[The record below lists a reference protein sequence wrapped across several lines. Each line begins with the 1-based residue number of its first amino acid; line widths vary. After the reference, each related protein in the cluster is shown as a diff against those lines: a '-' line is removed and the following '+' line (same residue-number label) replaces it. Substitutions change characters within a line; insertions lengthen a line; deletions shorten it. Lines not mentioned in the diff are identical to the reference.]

1 MRYTGPKWKRARRL
15 GFSLL
20 GTGEEFNGHTLKKG
34 DRRDYAPG
42 QHGAEKKKLSE
53 YGKQLAE
60 KQKLRDL
67 YGVNERQFRR
77 LFLIARKANKVTGT
91 VFMTILESRLDNLVY
106 RLGFAP
112 TRRAARQLVTHK
124 HIVVNGKT
132 IDIPSYLCNVNDLIG
147 VKDNSKDLVV
157 IKNSL
162 ENTTVTVPYAS
173 NLTKKRK
180 KEDSLDFQKETNFLE
195 ISTKLLSLNT
205 ITELSSYTRICSTKT
220 ATKLAVFL
228 YSQLC

>member
-132 IDIPSYLCNVNDLIG
+132 IDIPSYLCNINDVIG

-162 ENTTVTVPYAS
+162 ENTTVTVPYVE
-173 NLTKKRK
+173 LDKEK
-180 KEDSLDFQKETNFLE
+180 KEGRFVRLPERN
-195 ISTKLLSLNT
+195 
-205 ITELSSYTRICSTKT
+205 ELSRDINEALIVEYYNRII
-220 ATKLAVFL
+220 
-228 YSQLC
+228 

>member
-132 IDIPSYLCNVNDLIG
+132 IDIPSYLCNVNDVIG

-162 ENTTVTVPYAS
+162 ENTTVTVPYVE
-173 NLTKKRK
+173 LDKEK
-180 KEDSLDFQKETNFLE
+180 KEGRFVRLPERN
-195 ISTKLLSLNT
+195 
-205 ITELSSYTRICSTKT
+205 ELSKDINEALIVEYYNRII
-220 ATKLAVFL
+220 
-228 YSQLC
+228 

>member
-106 RLGFAP
+106 RLGFAA

-132 IDIPSYLCNVNDLIG
+132 IDIPSYLCNVNDVIG

-162 ENTTVTVPYAS
+162 ENTTVTVPYVE
-173 NLTKKRK
+173 LDKEK
-180 KEDSLDFQKETNFLE
+180 KEGRFVRLPERN
-195 ISTKLLSLNT
+195 
-205 ITELSSYTRICSTKT
+205 ELSRDINEALIVEYYNRII
-220 ATKLAVFL
+220 
-228 YSQLC
+228 

>member
-124 HIVVNGKT
+124 HIIVNGKT
-132 IDIPSYLCNVNDLIG
+132 IDIPSYLCNVNDVIG

-162 ENTTVTVPYAS
+162 ENTTVTVPYVE
-173 NLTKKRK
+173 LDKEK
-180 KEDSLDFQKETNFLE
+180 KEGRFVRLPERN
-195 ISTKLLSLNT
+195 
-205 ITELSSYTRICSTKT
+205 ELSRDINEALIVEYYNRII
-220 ATKLAVFL
+220 
-228 YSQLC
+228 

>member
-124 HIVVNGKT
+124 HIVVNGRT
-132 IDIPSYLCNVNDLIG
+132 IDIPSYLCNVNDVIG
-147 VKDNSKDLVV
+147 IKDNSKDLIV

-162 ENTTVTVPYAS
+162 ENTTVTVPYVE
-173 NLTKKRK
+173 LDKEK
-180 KEDSLDFQKETNFLE
+180 KEGRFVRLPERN
-195 ISTKLLSLNT
+195 
-205 ITELSSYTRICSTKT
+205 ELSRDINEALIVEYYNRII
-220 ATKLAVFL
+220 
-228 YSQLC
+228 

>member
-1 MRYTGPKWKRARRL
+1 MRYTGPKWRRARRL

-34 DRRDYAPG
+34 DKRDYAPG

-53 YGKQLAE
+53 YGKQLNE

-77 LFLIARKANKVTGT
+77 LFLMARKSKEVTGT
-91 VFMTILESRLDNLVY
+91 AFMTILESRLDNLVY

-112 TRRAARQLVTHK
+112 TRRAARQLVNHK

-132 IDIPSYLCNVNDLIG
+132 IDIPSYLCHVNDVYPI
-147 VKDNSKDLVV
+147 
-157 IKNSL
+157 
-162 ENTTVTVPYAS
+162 
-173 NLTKKRK
+173 
-180 KEDSLDFQKETNFLE
+180 
-195 ISTKLLSLNT
+195 LSLP
-205 ITELSSYTRICSTKT
+205 R
-220 ATKLAVFL
+220 
-228 YSQLC
+228 

>member
-132 IDIPSYLCNVNDLIG
+132 IDIPSYLCNVNDVIG

-162 ENTTVTVPYAS
+162 ENTTVTVPYVE
-173 NLTKKRK
+173 LDKEK
-180 KEDSLDFQKETNFLE
+180 KEGRFVRLPERN
-195 ISTKLLSLNT
+195 
-205 ITELSSYTRICSTKT
+205 ELSRDINEALIVEYYNRII
-220 ATKLAVFL
+220 
-228 YSQLC
+228 

>member
-1 MRYTGPKWKRARRL
+1 MRYTGPKWRRARRL

-34 DRRDYAPG
+34 DKRDYAPG

-53 YGKQLAE
+53 YGKQLNE

-77 LFLIARKANKVTGT
+77 LFLMARKSKEVTGT
-91 VFMTILESRLDNLVY
+91 AFMTILESRLDNLVY

-112 TRRAARQLVTHK
+112 TRRAARQLVNHK

-132 IDIPSYLCNVNDLIG
+132 IDIPSYLCHVNDVIA
-147 VKDNSKDLVV
+147 VKENSKDLEV
-157 IKNSL
+157 IKTSL
-162 ENTTVTVPYAS
+162 DNTAVTVPYVEVDKE
-173 NLTKKRK
+173 KKSGK
-180 KEDSLDFQKETNFLE
+180 FLRLPE
-195 ISTKLLSLNT
+195 RS
-205 ITELSSYTRICSTKT
+205 ELSKEINEALIVEYYNRII
-220 ATKLAVFL
+220 
-228 YSQLC
+228 

>member
-1 MRYTGPKWKRARRL
+1 MRYTGPKWRRARRL

-34 DRRDYAPG
+34 DKREYAPG

-53 YGKQLAE
+53 YGKQLNE

-77 LFLIARKANKVTGT
+77 LFLMARKRNGVTGT
-91 VFMTILESRLDNLVY
+91 EFMTILESRLDNLVY

-112 TRRAARQLVTHK
+112 TRRAARQLVNHK

-132 IDIPSYLCNVNDLIG
+132 IDIPSYLCHVNDVIAL
-147 VKDNSKDLVV
+147 KENSKDLAVV
-157 IKNSL
+157 KTSL
-162 ENTTVTVPYAS
+162 DNTTVTVPYVE
-173 NLTKKRK
+173 LDKEKKSGKFLRLPERPHGRFFYLVK
-180 KEDSLDFQKETNFLE
+180 SL
-195 ISTKLLSLNT
+195 SYVKL
-205 ITELSSYTRICSTKT
+205 
-220 ATKLAVFL
+220 
-228 YSQLC
+228 